1 MTSKTE
7 TIGGETYTAA
17 MARFRQLIKD
27 TPAADPAQP
36 VLLPGEHE
44 LARRAQAL
52 KEGIALP
59 AALLAELRQL
69 NAV

>member
-1 MTSKTE
+1 MTSKTK
-7 TIGGETYTAA
+7 TIGGDAYTAA

-36 VLLPGEHE
+36 VLLPGERE

-52 KEGIALP
+52 KEGVVLP
-59 AALLAELRQL
+59 AALLAQL
-69 NAV
+69 WECVAV